1 MNSAIDFITS
11 GYVINVIN
19 MICLYLLLTQS
30 LNIIFGLGRLLNLA
44 LISTYAIGAYTTA
57 ILAVNYNFTVIQTL
71 PFSMLFGAIY
81 AIIIALISLKL
92 KDDDF
97 IIASLAF
104 ASLTISILM
113 NWNDLTRGV
122 LGISDIPSIEI
133 FGNKLSSS
141 KIFLPYIFTFTIL
154 TLFFINIFFKSKY
167 ARALIAIS
175 EHPQA
180 SSSIGINNL
189 KIKFIGLVFASILSA
204 LAGSIYASYYSYI
217 DPFSF
222 SLAEIIFILSIVI
235 IGKPGSFWGVIL
247 ATIFMA
253 VLPESI
259 RFLKIPQIIDGSM
272 LFVEIPSSYLG
283 HSRKLINAFVLLT
296 VLYFNRTKIF
306 PLTRKI

>member
-154 TLFFINIFFKSKY
+154 TLFFINIFFK
-167 ARALIAIS
+167 
-175 EHPQA
+175 
-180 SSSIGINNL
+180 
-189 KIKFIGLVFASILSA
+189 F
-204 LAGSIYASYYSYI
+204 
-217 DPFSF
+217 
-222 SLAEIIFILSIVI
+222 
-235 IGKPGSFWGVIL
+235 
-247 ATIFMA
+247 
-253 VLPESI
+253 
-259 RFLKIPQIIDGSM
+259 
-272 LFVEIPSSYLG
+272 
-283 HSRKLINAFVLLT
+283 
-296 VLYFNRTKIF
+296 
-306 PLTRKI
+306 